1 MLYSYVTTKKTPRY
15 ETIKDIYLPVQR
27 NVAVVGGILS
37 LEPQYRRILKENNF
51 VPRIYNRN
59 KSNLRVKVAG
69 TDVIFLFIATVSHK
83 MAQEI
88 RKAANGFDIPLV
100 TVSPSSVSALKRSI
114 DELFVDGAGI

>member
-1 MLYSYVTTKKTPRY
+1 VLYSYVTTKKTPRY